1 MGFLTFGAINFL
13 IQFYTETFC
22 QIKLLIQ
29 NLEMFSS
36 LESKAT
42 VRLCIIAADSRADI
56 GLVHWYC
63 NDECLWLVTWLLTET
78 AWKADCRRQVYLVD
92 YRLWFREIVIKH
104 AMDHDCC
111 CSSTNWITQ
120 MKQNIINKNNGTFK
134 FVVFIILHICTLLF
148 SKLLN
153 ITPADTSW
161 SIMSVGIQMLIIYFV
176 ALGF

>member
-56 GLVHWYC
+56 GLVH
-63 NDECLWLVTWLLTET
+63 
-78 AWKADCRRQVYLVD
+78 
-92 YRLWFREIVIKH
+92 
-104 AMDHDCC
+104 
-111 CSSTNWITQ
+111 
-120 MKQNIINKNNGTFK
+120 
-134 FVVFIILHICTLLF
+134 
-148 SKLLN
+148 
-153 ITPADTSW
+153 
-161 SIMSVGIQMLIIYFV
+161 
-176 ALGF
+176 